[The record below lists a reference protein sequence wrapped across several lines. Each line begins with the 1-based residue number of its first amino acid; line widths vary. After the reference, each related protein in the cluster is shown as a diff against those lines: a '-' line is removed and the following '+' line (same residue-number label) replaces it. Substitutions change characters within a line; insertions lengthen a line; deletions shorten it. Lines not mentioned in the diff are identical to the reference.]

1 MAATSRRRWK
11 WGAAAVLMVASGI
24 GLGAWAGWAG
34 EDTVQ
39 VAVAGADLPAGH
51 VLTAQD
57 VTTVETV
64 PAEGLHLLSTEDV
77 TGMVLAQPVSAGTPL
92 VEGALAE
99 EAAWPE
105 PGSSL
110 VAVPVA
116 TVPRGLTAGTTVDVI
131 PSVHSDDSGAQVITG
146 LVHHVASHDDGF
158 GTGGHVVEVLVP
170 RDQAAALS
178 RSLAGEA
185 AHVVL
190 VNRQDALTGEEE
202 AE

>member
-1 MAATSRRRWK
+1 MI
-11 WGAAAVLMVASGI
+11 VAGV

-39 VAVAGADLPAGH
+39 VAVVEADLPAGH
-51 VLTAQD
+51 ELTGQD
-57 VTTVETV
+57 VTTVEAA

-77 TGMVLAQPVSAGTPL
+77 TGMVLAQPVPAGTPL
-92 VEGALAE
+92 VEGALTE

-105 PGSSL
+105 PGTSL
-110 VAVPVA
+110 LAVPVA
-116 TVPRGLTAGTTVDVI
+116 TVPRGLTAGMTVDVI
-131 PSVHSDDSGAQVITG
+131 PSAPGGDPAPEVVSG
-146 LVHHVASHDDGF
+146 LVHHVTSHDDGF

-170 RDQAAALS
+170 RDRAAALS
-178 RSLAGEA
+178 HSLAGEA
-185 AHVVL
+185 AHVAL